1 MIVEI
6 CASNFESAVA
16 AWQGGAD
23 RIELCTKLSVGG
35 VTPPKDLIDKVISE
49 INIPVHVL
57 VRPRAG
63 NFCFSETEIRDM
75 IHSIWNCRDSGCAG
89 IVSGILTAE
98 NEIDINN
105 TTRLMEAAE
114 GMEFTFHRAFDVCAK
129 PISAINDLLKLGIDR
144 LLSSGQQ
151 PNAIDGIE
159 LLTRIHEHS
168 QHKIEIMP
176 GAGINPANVLGF
188 KEAGFKSVHLSAIN
202 KTKPAGSLFEN
213 GVEGISDLDTIKEI
227 VNLLR

>member
-75 IHSIWNCRDSGCAG
+75 IHSEISCAKSFWMSGRFPPEQKCLVQPCR
-89 IVSGILTAE
+89 T
-98 NEIDINN
+98 EIDI
-105 TTRLMEAAE
+105 R
-114 GMEFTFHRAFDVCAK
+114 F
-129 PISAINDLLKLGIDR
+129 
-144 LLSSGQQ
+144 
-151 PNAIDGIE
+151 
-159 LLTRIHEHS
+159 
-168 QHKIEIMP
+168 
-176 GAGINPANVLGF
+176 
-188 KEAGFKSVHLSAIN
+188 
-202 KTKPAGSLFEN
+202 
-213 GVEGISDLDTIKEI
+213 
-227 VNLLR
+227 